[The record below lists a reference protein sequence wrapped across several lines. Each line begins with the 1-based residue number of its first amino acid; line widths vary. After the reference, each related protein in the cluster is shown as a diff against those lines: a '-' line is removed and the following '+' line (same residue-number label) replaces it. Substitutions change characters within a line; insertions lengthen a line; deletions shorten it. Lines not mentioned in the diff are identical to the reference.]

1 MALSARSSLSLNTPR
16 DSESTTSQGNP
27 LKAEHLPELSSSPIF
42 NTEAFSCLGSND
54 CVSVGVLVGMAAVL
68 ADVELVM
75 RGVTVTVLEAVAK
88 DVLRTVE
95 MGAGEVL
102 GSTVLSSVA
111 STGLIPGLVSD
122 PGAMGSMVFPSKSP
136 D

>member
-1 MALSARSSLSLNTPR
+1 M
-16 DSESTTSQGNP
+16 
-27 LKAEHLPELSSSPIF
+27 
-42 NTEAFSCLGSND
+42 
-54 CVSVGVLVGMAAVL
+54 L